1 VCALCV
7 DATRATLRPER
18 LAVTDGGCERTAVQH
33 EFDGQALSC
42 FAELLWRGK
51 WVDRRVML
59 ENWVVIDSLA
69 DVRVAVTMSITAGAI
84 AEGPG
89 WHPFLQDEMLSDDIS
104 FGVKHQCL
112 RVVIPVTTR
121 DGHLNAAVHWVP
133 TNPTGSRLFEW
144 SHPLYATWYFHAHFG
159 PQGQNQHPANSELE

>member
-1 VCALCV
+1 
-7 DATRATLRPER
+7 
-18 LAVTDGGCERTAVQH
+18 
-33 EFDGQALSC
+33 
-42 FAELLWRGK
+42 
-51 WVDRRVML
+51 ML

-144 SHPLYATWYFHAHFG
+144 SHPLYATWYFHEHFG
-159 PQGQNQHPANSELE
+159 PQGQNQQPASSELELKLTLVAEPRQPAAPTKRRRLLPFSR